1 MHRITTLYE
10 KSIAVITHSEAEKP
24 ASSLFIE
31 RKALID
37 KIINIL
43 GQKQDSSLTS
53 IEEMKELDGLQKR
66 LLIETFKPLADKSS
80 AELVSMEKIKGREAE
95 IRRIN
100 EQFSA
105 AVEQIQDAIDRDEQ
119 LHTSVS
125 RNGVEIA
132 SEDILA
138 DFVNNHS

>member
-43 GQKQDSSLTS
+43 GQKQDSSLAS

-66 LLIETFKPLADKSS
+66 LLIESFKPLADKSS

-100 EQFSA
+100 DQFSA

>member
-43 GQKQDSSLTS
+43 GQKQDSSLAS

-66 LLIETFKPLADKSS
+66 LLIESFKPLADKSS

-125 RNGVEIA
+125 KNGVEIA

>member
-43 GQKQDSSLTS
+43 GQKQDSSLAS

-66 LLIETFKPLADKSS
+66 LLIESFKPLADKSS